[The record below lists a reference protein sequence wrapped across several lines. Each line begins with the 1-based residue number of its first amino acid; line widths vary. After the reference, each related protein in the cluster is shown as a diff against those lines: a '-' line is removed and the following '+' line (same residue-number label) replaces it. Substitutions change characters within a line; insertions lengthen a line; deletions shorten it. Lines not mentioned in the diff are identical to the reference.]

1 MALCFSVS
9 IKAQDNVIDEIVW
22 VVGDEA
28 ILKSDV
34 ENAWRDLQAG
44 GEQLPG
50 DPYCVI
56 PEQMAIQKLFLHQAA
71 LDSIAANE
79 SQVLQYVERWINNDI
94 NHIGSKEKLE
104 EYYNKSIAEIR
115 EERRNTVRDQ
125 QIIQEMQKK
134 IVGDIKLTP
143 GDIRRFYSKLSQDS
157 LPYIPTNVEVEI
169 ITIEPKISTQETDMV
184 KEKLRDFTDRV
195 NKGEADF
202 GTLARLYSEDTET
215 AKRGGETN
223 FLGKAMLDPE
233 FAAVAFSL
241 NDPKK
246 VSRIVQSEYGYHI
259 IQLIEKRGDR
269 INVRHILL
277 KPKVS
282 NSEIK
287 ETTTQLD
294 SIANALKTGKL
305 TFELLSRYLNLP
317 TLSASDA
324 LKTEKLSFEDAATYI
339 SFDKD
344 TRNNKGLMV
353 NNRIDERSN
362 NYGTSHFEMQELP
375 QEVGKIVDNMKVG
388 EISKP
393 FTMISPKQQKEVV
406 AIVRL
411 KSRTEGHK
419 ANISDDYTT
428 LKMLVENQ
436 KREEILNNWISK
448 KQKETYIRINDN
460 WKNCDFQ
467 RDGWIK

>member
-1 MALCFSVS
+1 MKRTYIIICCITLMALCFSAS

-34 ENAWRDLQAG
+34 ENAWRDLQAEG
-44 GEQLPG
+44 QQLPG

-56 PEQMAIQKLFLHQAA
+56 PEQIAIQKLYLHQAA
-71 LDSIAANE
+71 LDSITANE
-79 SQVLQYVERWINNDI
+79 SQVLQFVERRLNAAINQ
-94 NHIGSKEKLE
+94 IGSKEKLE
-104 EYYNKSIAEIR
+104 EYFNKPIAQIR
-115 EERRNTVRDQ
+115 EEWRNSVRDQ
-125 QIIQEMQKK
+125 QIMQEMQKK

-143 GDIRRFYSKLSQDS
+143 GDVRRFYSKLSQDS

-169 ITIEPKISTQETDMV
+169 ITIEPNISLQETDMV
-184 KEKLRDFTDRV
+184 KERLRDFTDRV

-202 GTLARLYSEDTET
+202 ATLARSYSEDTES
-215 AKRGGETN
+215 AKRGGE
-223 FLGKAMLDPE
+223 LGFMGKGMLDPE

-246 VSRIVQSEYGYHI
+246 VSRIVQSEFGYHI

-282 NSEIK
+282 DSEIK
-287 ETTTQLD
+287 EVTVKLD
-294 SIANALKTGKL
+294 SIANDIRAGKF
-305 TFELLSRYLNLP
+305 T
-317 TLSASDA
+317 
-324 LKTEKLSFEDAATYI
+324 FEDAVAYI
-339 SFDKD
+339 SYDKD

-353 NNRIDERSN
+353 NNRDERSD
-362 NYGTSHFEMQELP
+362 NYGTSRFEMQELP
-375 QEVGKIVDNMKVG
+375 QEVGKIVNNMKVG
-388 EISKP
+388 EISSP

-419 ANISDDYTT
+419 ANISDDYIT
-428 LKMLVENQ
+428 LKTLVENQ

>member
-34 ENAWRDLQAG
+34 ENAWRDLQVEG
-44 GEQLPG
+44 QQLPG

-56 PEQMAIQKLFLHQAA
+56 PEQMAIQKLYLHQAA
-71 LDSIAANE
+71 LDSITANE
-79 SQVLQYVERWINNDI
+79 SQVLQSVERWINYATNQ
-94 NHIGSKEKLE
+94 IGSQEKLE
-104 EYYNKSIAEIR
+104 EYFNKPIAQIR
-115 EERRNTVRDQ
+115 EERRDAMREQ

-143 GDIRRFYSKLSQDS
+143 GDVRRFYSKLSQDS

-169 ITIEPKISTQETDMV
+169 ITIEPKISLQETDMV

-202 GTLARLYSEDTET
+202 ATLARLYSEDTES
-215 AKRGGETN
+215 AKRGGE
-223 FLGKAMLDPE
+223 LGFMGKGMLDPE

-246 VSRIVQSEYGYHI
+246 VSRIVQSEFGYHI

-282 NSEIK
+282 DSEIK
-287 ETTTQLD
+287 EVTVKLD
-294 SIANALKTGKL
+294 SIANDIRTGKF
-305 TFELLSRYLNLP
+305 T
-317 TLSASDA
+317 
-324 LKTEKLSFEDAATYI
+324 FEDAVAYI
-339 SFDKD
+339 SYDKD

-353 NNRIDERSN
+353 NNRDERSD
-362 NYGTSHFEMQELP
+362 NYGTSRFEMQELP
-375 QEVGKIVDNMKVG
+375 QEMGKIVNNMKVG

-419 ANISDDYTT
+419 ANISDDYIT
-428 LKMLVENQ
+428 LKTLVENQ